1 MNILDMPTEYEGIP
15 PAGWQGMSIPEHTA
29 DTLENY
35 LLKGWEP
42 GGFVTACL
50 AGDLFRAVAT
60 ADVEN
65 RKHLWAIVT
74 WIRNYAPETSW
85 GSYGAVDMWT
95 ADVGSRR
102 TIWAT
107 SKEKEFTW
115 RALKGNE

>member
-1 MNILDMPTEYEGIP
+1 MNILDLPTEQYGIP
-15 PAGWQGMSIPEHTA
+15 PAGWQGMMIPQHTA

-50 AGDLFRAVAT
+50 AGDLFRAVAA

-74 WIRNYAPETSW
+74 WIGNFAPSSSW
-85 GSYGAVDMWT
+85 GSYEAVVDWVR
-95 ADVGSRR
+95 DENERR
-102 TIWAT
+102 SKWAI

-115 RALKGNE
+115 RALKGYE

>member
-1 MNILDMPTEYEGIP
+1 MNILDMPTEQFGIP

-29 DTLENY
+29 STLENY
-35 LLKGWEP
+35 LIKGWAP

-50 AGDLFRAVAT
+50 AGDLFRAVSA

-74 WIRNYAPETSW
+74 WIGNNAPADSWGNYAKIDAW
-85 GSYGAVDMWT
+85 A

-102 TIWAT
+102 TLWAT